1 MHLFGTGGIR
11 GIIHKD
17 ITPELFAEI
26 AKAVASTLSL
36 GSRVC
41 IATDTRVSRDIL
53 KDAIISGL
61 LPCGISVTDLGIL
74 PTPALALL
82 TRELG
87 FDTGVMVTASHNPPE
102 FNGIKL
108 FRRDS
113 FGYSR
118 EEEEE
123 IERAFLRKGFRTAGW
138 EDSGVLDSGDQ
149 AWESYFRRIAGSLPP
164 QNANHHLKL
173 LIDPGN
179 GAGSGLI
186 PDLFQGLGFDVTAIN
201 DEPDGLFPG
210 RGSEPREDTLKD
222 TVEFLKRKNAD
233 LAICFDGD
241 ADRVVFCDR
250 EGFLGYNEMI
260 AVISRLVIKDS
271 STKKVATT
279 VETGRLLDMALAD
292 LGADVVRGQ
301 VGDVNLAYLVDELHA
316 PIGVE
321 QVGVYIMPEIG
332 HYPDSIFATLL
343 LLAQISEV
351 KEIRSFFQSM
361 PRLFFQK
368 TKIPCPDESKH
379 RVMEKIASQGHT
391 FSAGHINTTDGLR
404 FEFEDSWMLIRAS
417 GTEPAIRVI
426 AESKSSEKTNQ
437 LLSRGSQL
445 AEETVKRLGM
455 IA

>member
-1 MHLFGTGGIR
+1 MHLFATSGIR
-11 GIIHKD
+11 GIVSKD
-17 ITPELFAEI
+17 ITPELFTEI
-26 AKAVASTLSL
+26 AKALASTLPL

-41 IATDTRVSRDIL
+41 LSTDTRVSRDIL
-53 KDAIISGL
+53 KSAIISGL
-61 LPCGISVTDLGIL
+61 LPCGINVTDFGIL
-74 PTPALALL
+74 PTPALSLV

-87 FDTGVMVTASHNPPE
+87 FDTGIMVTASHNPPE

-108 FRRDS
+108 FRRDC

-118 EEEEE
+118 KEEEQ
-123 IERAFLRKGFRTAGW
+123 IERAFLTKEFRTAGW
-138 EDSGVLDSGDQ
+138 EHRGVLISGSH
-149 AWESYFRRIAGSLPP
+149 ARESYFDRIAHSLPP
-164 QNANHHLKL
+164 QSANHHLKL

-179 GAGSGLI
+179 GAGSGFVTE
-186 PDLFQGLGFDVTAIN
+186 LFKGLGFDVTAIN

-210 RGSEPREDTLKD
+210 RDPEPREDTLED
-222 TVEFLKRKNAD
+222 TVEFLRRKNAD

-260 AVISRLVIKDS
+260 AFISRMVIKDS
-271 STKKVATT
+271 PIKKVATT
-279 VETGRLLDMALAD
+279 VETGRLLDLALAD
-292 LGADVVRGQ
+292 LGAEVVRGR

-332 HYPDSIFATLL
+332 HYPDSIFAALL
-343 LLAQISEV
+343 LLARISEV
-351 KEIRSFFQSM
+351 REIRSFFQSM

-368 TKIPCPDESKH
+368 TKIPCSNELKH
-379 RVMEKIASQGHT
+379 IVVKEIALRGHT
-391 FSAGHINTTDGLR
+391 LEASHINTTDGVR
-404 FEFEDSWMLIRAS
+404 FEVDDSWMLIRAS

-426 AESKSSEKTNQ
+426 AESESSGKTNQ
-437 LLSRGSQL
+437 LLSQGGQL
-445 AEETVKRLGM
+445 VEETIERLGA